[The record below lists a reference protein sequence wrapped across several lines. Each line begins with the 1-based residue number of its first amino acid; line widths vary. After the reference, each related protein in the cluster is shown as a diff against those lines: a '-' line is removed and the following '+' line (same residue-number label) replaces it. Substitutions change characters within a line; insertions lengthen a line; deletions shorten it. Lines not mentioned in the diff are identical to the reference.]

1 MEGLAGDL
9 THASSVAPSGT
20 SSQDLVV
27 VVVVDVT
34 VDVAVDVALDVA
46 TCPFASY
53 KEKFGGSSRDLQRRE
68 SCFLTKQ

>member
-27 VVVVDVT
+27 VVVDVDV
-34 VDVAVDVALDVA
+34 DVA
-46 TCPFASY
+46 TCPVLSC
-53 KEKFGGSSRDLQRRE
+53 KQKFGGSSRDLQRRE
-68 SCFLTKQ
+68 SCLLTKQ

>member
-9 THASSVAPSGT
+9 TQASSVAPSGT

-27 VVVVDVT
+27 VVD
-34 VDVAVDVALDVA
+34 DVAVDVAVDVA

-53 KEKFGGSSRDLQRRE
+53 KEKFGGSSRDLQSRE

>member
-1 MEGLAGDL
+1 MEGLVGDL

-20 SSQDLVV
+20 SSQDLV